1 MPAVWLIAVIAS
13 CVAVGYKAVD
23 SSGGYAYYVLA
34 MSEAAAAAFSTTAMA
49 SDNYFGRRSFYCRWP
64 TASYILLVA
73 ATSGRLLGVRFGV
86 ARMV

>member
-34 MSEAAAAAFSTTAMA
+34 MSEAAAAAFSTTA
-49 SDNYFGRRSFYCRWP
+49 
-64 TASYILLVA
+64 SYILLVA